1 MPAPTHDPHETTA
14 RGASRRTLVTGMA
27 AGGLALPLLAACGSG
42 NGGEATGSSGSSD
55 TSSGGAGSGAP
66 SSGRSSGGLTSTSA
80 IPVGGGKIFDKQK
93 VVVTQPSQGQFKAF
107 SAVCTHMGCLV
118 TQVSDGLIQCP
129 CHGSEYSIE
138 DGSVKGGPAP
148 RPLPAE
154 KITVTN
160 GEITLA

>member
-1 MPAPTHDPHETTA
+1 MPTPTYDDHETRAAQDT
-14 RGASRRTLVTGMA
+14 SRRTLVTGIA

-42 NGGEATGSSGSSD
+42 GGGDGTGSSD
-55 TSSGGAGSGAP
+55 TSGDPGGGGSSAGGTSGA
-66 SSGRSSGGLTSTSA
+66 LTATTA

-93 VVVTQPSQGQFKAF
+93 VVVTQPDQGEFKAF

-118 TQVSDGLIQCP
+118 TQVSDGLIHCP
-129 CHGSEYSIE
+129 CHGSEYSIA

-148 RPLPAE
+148 RSLPAE
-154 KITVTN
+154 KITVAN